1 VIDDLVDAA
10 MNDLERDLRAQSVA
24 TVARVDDDLLV
35 RPLVGL
41 LREMKTL
48 GASWDGPRQC
58 WKLPAS
64 MMHVRAVQELL
75 GHVELENFSPLDL
88 IPSGPEIKYDKLFD
102 FQRKAATR
110 LVSAP
115 RGQLLCA
122 SPGLGKTAIT
132 IAAADE
138 VASDDQVVVIAPAKL
153 LKTWGREIAKWCR
166 GDRTVA
172 TIHAGEP
179 DWNEV
184 RAARWLVTSWDML
197 ALHQEWFTGKLVGKW
212 PLWVLDESVLAKSRK
227 STRSMALRGGTR
239 RSRKI
244 RADGTLPDL
253 KRWENLRR
261 SIDRVWLLSGSPT
274 TRHADDLWAQL
285 NLIWPRAFPSYWR
298 FAERYCVVEE
308 TVWAR
313 SVIGDRRDHDPVA
326 DNLDLI
332 YVINQESVLDLP
344 EYLFEAIDVELTP
357 KQAVAY
363 EDMQR
368 DFLAELDSGEVLTA
382 DNRMAQLV
390 RLQQI
395 TSFWEGASAKHDAL
409 VEMIT
414 SGAYEGPHLIWTH
427 WREGAEALTTRLDK
441 AGVRVGHVYGGMSA
455 KLSDSLIEDY
465 KAGRSEAL
473 VLSLGTG
480 KFGHTLTNTKTVHY
494 VDKTWSADDYVQSLR
509 RVRRIGLK
517 HRPVI
522 TTYRAP
528 GTVDELVE
536 LNLEGKLD
544 SIAKVTRS
552 RLRELLMGLGKR

>member
-1 VIDDLVDAA
+1 MVDDLVDVA
-10 MNDLERDLRAQSVA
+10 MGDLERDLRAQSVA
-24 TVARVDDDLLV
+24 TVARVGDDLLV
-35 RPLVGL
+35 RPLVGA

-48 GASWDGPRQC
+48 GATWSHPLAC

-64 MMHVRAVQELL
+64 LMHVRAVQELL
-75 GHVELENFSPLDL
+75 GRVELENFKLQDF
-88 IPSGPEIKYDKLFD
+88 IPTGPPVEYDRLFD
-102 FQRKAATR
+102 FQREAATR
-110 LVSAP
+110 LVAAQ

-122 SPGLGKTAIT
+122 SPGLGKTAIAIT
-132 IAAADE
+132 AADE
-138 VASDDQVVVIAPAKL
+138 IVKDDQIVVIAPAKL
-153 LKTWGREIAKWCR
+153 LKTWSREIAKWCR
-166 GDRTVA
+166 GDSTVA
-172 TIHAGEP
+172 VIHGGEP
-179 DWNEV
+179 YWNEV
-184 RAARWLVTSWDML
+184 HAARWVITSWDML
-197 ALHQEWFTGKLVGKW
+197 ALHQEWFIGKW
-212 PLWVLDESVLAKSRK
+212 PLWILDESVLAKSRK

-239 RSRKI
+239 RSRKV
-244 RADGTLPDL
+244 RADGTLPDP
-253 KRWENLRR
+253 KRWENLRK

-363 EDMQR
+363 EDMER
-368 DFLAELDSGEVLTA
+368 DFLAELDSGEILTA
-382 DNRMAQLV
+382 DNRMAQRV

-395 TSFWEGASAKHDAL
+395 TSYWEGSSAKHDAL
-409 VEMIT
+409 VEMVT

-427 WREGAEALTTRLDK
+427 WREGAEALTTRLGK

-465 KAGRSEAL
+465 KAGRSDAL
-473 VLSLGTG
+473 VLSLGVG
-480 KFGHTLTNTKTVHY
+480 KFGHTLTNTATVHW
-494 VDKTWSADDYVQSLR
+494 VDKTWNGDDYFQGFR
-509 RVRRIGLK
+509 RVRRIGLG
-517 HRPVI
+517 HRPVSV
-522 TTYRAP
+522 TYRAP

-536 LNLEGKLD
+536 MNLEGKVEGI
-544 SIAKVTRS
+544 SRVTNAN
-552 RLRELLMGLGKR
+552 LKELIMGLGR